1 MSFLLTICETRGNIF
16 VRVQSLPPPRSHYAT
31 VSRNVHFVTCV
42 AVRPLFRPP
51 LIPASALAPH
61 FVSLFVQRRFNHLRD
76 GDVCAVDA
84 TKEEGGRARRAFGR
98 RQPAERMLRREAV
111 RRRWWVRRGTRP
123 HVTLGTREGRP
134 RLPPFPCREYDASL
148 PKSGVVSC
156 LFVLWQ
162 MSRFAHRSSFLIAQ
176 ALPSPHFVW
185 ANLRHYDCDCVPR
198 TRKRVSVLLRL
209 CLSRSRSATNLPTG
223 RGTLIGSN
231 PGPCGPF
238 RAPNQDRRC
247 KIQFPLSGRE
257 RGRKGIEPP
266 DETPHQIR

>member
-1 MSFLLTICETRGNIF
+1 MGMGASWNSATRNIGHEGGPTTTAPF
-16 VRVQSLPPPRSHYAT
+16 SLPRVRCFPPQKR
-31 VSRNVHFVTCV
+31 
-42 AVRPLFRPP
+42 
-51 LIPASALAPH
+51 
-61 FVSLFVQRRFNHLRD
+61 
-76 GDVCAVDA
+76 
-84 TKEEGGRARRAFGR
+84 
-98 RQPAERMLRREAV
+98 
-111 RRRWWVRRGTRP
+111 
-123 HVTLGTREGRP
+123 
-134 RLPPFPCREYDASL
+134 
-148 PKSGVVSC
+148 SC
-156 LFVLWQ
+156 LFASLSSPPFWQ

-231 PGPCGPF
+231 PGPCRPF
-238 RAPNQDRRC
+238 RAHNQDRRC